1 MRFDKPRHFRQ
12 SMSWLHTWAGLVL
25 GWLLFA
31 VFVTGTLAFFRN
43 EITTWM
49 QPELHSARDDGHGL
63 ERAVAVLAR
72 KAPDAQQWSIN
83 LQGPRSPVMTLSW
96 REALAADERRSAG
109 RRGEE
114 GGDAD
119 SGLEA
124 PGGRGEGARE
134 GNRGHGMQGE
144 GMRREGRRDRQE
156 GTRAA
161 GMQREGRGEGGR
173 SEGMQ
178 REGMRTEGAPR
189 QELRAGGESGEGDAR
204 PQRGGEGR
212 EMAMAAPQAEPA
224 QAAARQQGGGGGGGG
239 GQQAQNRLV
248 MDPATGVIL
257 QPRQTAGG
265 NFLYRFH
272 FELYG
277 MDRLTGRWIV
287 GIATM
292 FMFVAIISGVIVHRN
307 IFKDFFT
314 FRPGKGKRSW
324 LDAHNATGVLSLP
337 FHVVITFSGLLLLG
351 FQLMPAAVVTAYDG
365 DTRAMAQEMR
375 GRGNANAPLPRPS
388 GEKAALTPLTPLVA
402 EAEREWPMQGV
413 GAITITNPG
422 DARATI
428 EIRQARTE
436 GLSSRGAARR
446 LVFDGV
452 TGEVLERPPVAES
465 SAVSSAWNLMTALH
479 MGRFA
484 SSLPRW
490 LLFASGVLGS
500 LMVASGLAMWVV
512 ARHKDRETLGRTPRG
527 HRLVEVLNVAAVSG
541 LLIAIAAYFWGN
553 RLLPADLAERNL
565 WEIRVFFSVWVLAAL
580 HAIVRKHKAAWVEQL
595 TLAGV
600 LTMLL
605 PVLNG
610 ASGGVHLGHS
620 LGAGQLQVAGF
631 DTCALVLGAL
641 LMFAA
646 RKVSL
651 HVPRVKPGAKSRPA
665 DASKAKE
672 AEAVDELVA
681 GLPVALKTEEA

>member
-63 ERAVAVLAR
+63 ERAVAVLER

-83 LQGPRSPVMTLSW
+83 LQGPRSPVMNLSW
-96 REALAADERRSAG
+96 REAPAAGERRSAG

-119 SGLEA
+119 SGLEP
-124 PGGRGEGARE
+124 PGGPAGRGEGHRAQD
-134 GNRGHGMQGE
+134 MQ
-144 GMRREGRRDRQE
+144 REGRGDRPE
-156 GTRAA
+156 GARAE
-161 GMQREGRGEGGR
+161 GMQREGRGAGGRAEGGR
-173 SEGMQ
+173 GEGMQ
-178 REGMRTEGAPR
+178 REGMRADNAPR
-189 QELRAGGESGEGDAR
+189 QEAHTGGERGPGSAR

-224 QAAARQQGGGGGGGG
+224 QAEARQQG
-239 GQQAQNRLV
+239 GQQAQNRLI
-248 MDPATGVIL
+248 MDPATGEIL

-324 LDAHNATGVLSLP
+324 LDAHNATGVLALP

-351 FQLMPAAVVTAYDG
+351 FQLMPAAVLTAYDG

-388 GEKAALTPLTPLVA
+388 GEKAALTPLAPLVA

-446 LVFDGV
+446 MVFDGV

-465 SAVSSAWNLMTALH
+465 SAASSAWNLMTALH

-500 LMVASGLAMWVV
+500 LMVASGLAMWVI
-512 ARHKDRETLGRTPRG
+512 ARQKDREALGRTPRG

-580 HAIVRKHKAAWVEQL
+580 HAIVRKYKAAWVEQL

-600 LTMLL
+600 LAMLL

-620 LGAGQLQVAGF
+620 LGAGQLQAAGF
-631 DTCALVLGAL
+631 DACALVLGAL